1 MTRKDKIQHLL
12 ITHLLQE
19 GEIELALPD
28 GLRLEL
34 GITRENRHGDLEK
47 CSDYCWLVAS
57 QQKRSV
63 MKQAK
68 ALPMASLGSAKTR
81 CFGNASRY
89 RSGNAELLATS
100 SSIFTAAVFAACG

>member
-12 ITHLLQE
+12 ITYLLQE

-63 MKQAK
+63 TMDAYN
-68 ALPMASLGSAKTR
+68 LGLKFYEDKNRILVEDNSVDHDGGPVQL
-81 CFGNASRY
+81 FD
-89 RSGNAELLATS
+89 
-100 SSIFTAAVFAACG
+100 FA